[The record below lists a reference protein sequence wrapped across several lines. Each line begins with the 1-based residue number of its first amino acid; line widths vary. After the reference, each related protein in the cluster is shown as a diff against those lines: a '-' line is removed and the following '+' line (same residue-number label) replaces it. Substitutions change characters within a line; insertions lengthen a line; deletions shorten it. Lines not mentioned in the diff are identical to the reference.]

1 MGRYPGS
8 NQGSDPKHA
17 ELVEALQHFFVTK
30 IRSSWETSE
39 YSFTVKDLLDEERRK
54 SFLREQATQQGLK
67 LGGTGSVAVGT
78 LFAKRYSV
86 WVMAVV
92 SAFSLYDTLLRIEDN
107 VVRVELTGSGR
118 MRYESQL
125 EQVTVAYADIAK
137 RKSQLSL
144 LKGRMQLHLETIF
157 KGVATDTGASEK
169 VMWALIAH
177 NVQQLYA
184 QMIHDEGIWKT
195 AERLTRIQEDRSVWL
210 APQGDT
216 ESPFASK
223 LKCFEHPKWQG
234 QPLLIRRYCCLAY
247 QVGSGS
253 HAHGYCNSCPKLDS
267 ESRMRNL
274 LQS

>member
-1 MGRYPGS
+1 MGRYPGLDPD
-8 NQGSDPKHA
+8 SDPKHS
-17 ELVEALQHFFVTK
+17 ELVETLQHFFVTT

-39 YSFTVKDLLDEERRK
+39 YSFTVKDLLNGKQRR
-54 SFLREQATQQGLK
+54 SFLREQALQQGLE
-67 LGGTGSVAVGT
+67 LEGTGSVAVGT

-86 WVMAVV
+86 WVMAII
-92 SAFSLYDTLLRIEDN
+92 SAFSLYDTLLSIEDN
-107 VVRVELTGSGR
+107 VVSLKLTGTGS

-125 EQVTVAYADIAK
+125 EQVTVAYADITK
-137 RKSQLSL
+137 RRSQLSM
-144 LKGRMQLHLETIF
+144 LKGRLQLHLETIF
-157 KGVATDTGASEK
+157 KGVAADTGASEK

-184 QMIHDEGIWKT
+184 QMIYDEGIWKT

-267 ESRMRNL
+267 ESRLRNL
-274 LQS
+274 LQK

>member
-1 MGRYPGS
+1 MERYPGS
-8 NQGSDPKHA
+8 DRDSDPKHS
-17 ELVEALQHFFVTK
+17 ELVETLQHFFVTT
-30 IRSSWETSE
+30 IRSSWEISE
-39 YSFTVKDLLDEERRK
+39 CSFTVKDLLDEEQRR
-54 SFLREQATQQGLK
+54 SFLREQATQQGLE

-86 WVMAVV
+86 WVMAVI
-92 SAFSLYDTLLRIEDN
+92 SAFSLYDTLLRIEND

-125 EQVTVAYADIAK
+125 EQVTVAYADLAK
-137 RKSQLSL
+137 RKSQLSM
-144 LKGRMQLHLETIF
+144 LKGRLQLQLGMILQ
-157 KGVATDTGASEK
+157 GVAADTGASEK

-216 ESPFASK
+216 ESPFAMK
-223 LKCFEHPKWQG
+223 HKCFEHPKWQG
-234 QPLLIRRYCCLAY
+234 QPFLIRRYCCLAY
-247 QVGSGS
+247 QVESGS

-267 ESRMRNL
+267 ESRLRNL

>member
-8 NQGSDPKHA
+8 DHDSDPKHS
-17 ELVEALQHFFVTK
+17 ELVETLQHFFVTT
-30 IRSSWETSE
+30 IRSSWEISE
-39 YSFTVKDLLDEERRK
+39 YSFTVKDLLNGEQRR
-54 SFLREQATQQGLK
+54 SFLREQATQQGLE
-67 LGGTGSVAVGT
+67 LGGTGSIAVGT

-86 WVMAVV
+86 WVMAVI
-92 SAFSLYDTLLRIEDN
+92 SAFSLYDTLLRIEND

-125 EQVTVAYADIAK
+125 EQVTVAYADLAK
-137 RKSQLSL
+137 RKSQLSM
-144 LKGRMQLHLETIF
+144 LKGRLQLQLGMILQ
-157 KGVATDTGASEK
+157 GVAADTGASEK

-216 ESPFASK
+216 ESPFAMK
-223 LKCFEHPKWQG
+223 HKCFEHPKWQG
-234 QPLLIRRYCCLAY
+234 QPFLIRRYCCLAY

-267 ESRMRNL
+267 ESRLRNL